1 MAGKGRANHTPKDR
15 LANAHHRMHAA
26 RHAVADQADA
36 ATVSAY
42 ATLDSVLGRSAPGD
56 DAQKPVAD
64 LGGEK

>member
-15 LANAHHRMHAA
+15 LANAHHRMHTA
-26 RHAVADQADA
+26 RHAVAEQADA

-56 DAQKPVAD
+56 PATAQTAETD
-64 LGGEK
+64 TAT